1 MSPIVYEFN
10 PVERFVAGTVGA
22 PGDRTF
28 FIQARTGS
36 KVVSVVVDKSQ
47 VIALG
52 ERTKIMLREIKKTDA
67 TISIKASEIDD
78 APLEQPIFE
87 EFRAGVI
94 AMAWDAENS
103 VIVYE
108 LREMTSSNEKDDDD
122 ELIFDEN
129 DLSVDLLRVHASPT
143 QAAAFAKRC
152 LSLANAGRTPC
163 PFCGLPIDPSGHLC
177 PRSNGYR
184 R

>member
-22 PGDRTF
+22 PGERTF

-36 KVVSVVVDKSQ
+36 RVVSVVVDKSQ

-52 ERTKIMLREIKKTDA
+52 ERTKIMLREIKKSDP
-67 TISIKASEIDD
+67 TIYVKAVDVDD

-108 LREMTSSNEKDDDD
+108 LREITSSEDKED
-122 ELIFDEN
+122 EEVVFDES
-129 DLSVDLLRVHASPT
+129 DLSADLLRVHVSPT

-152 LSLANAGRTPC
+152 LSLANAGRMPC
-163 PFCGLPIDPSGHLC
+163 PFCGIPIDPNGHLC

>member
-1 MSPIVYEFN
+1 MTPIIYEFN

-22 PGDRTF
+22 PGERTF

-36 KVVSVVVDKSQ
+36 RVVSVVVDKSQ

-52 ERTKIMLREIKKTDA
+52 ERTKIMLREIKKTDP
-67 TISIKASEIDD
+67 TIVVKSFDVDD

-103 VIVYE
+103 KIIYE
-108 LREMTSSNEKDDDD
+108 LRDVAGSDGDFED
-122 ELIFDEN
+122 EIVFDER
-129 DLSVDLLRVHASPT
+129 DLSVDLLRVHTSPM
-143 QAAAFAKRC
+143 QAAAFFKRC
-152 LSLANAGRTPC
+152 LSLASAGRTPC
-163 PFCGLPIDPSGHLC
+163 PFCAIPIDPSGHLC

>member
-1 MSPIVYEFN
+1 MTPVVYEFN
-10 PVERFVAGTVGA
+10 PVERFVAGTVGV
-22 PGDRTF
+22 PGERTF

-36 KVVSVVVDKSQ
+36 RVVSVVVDKSQ

-52 ERTKIMLREIKKTDA
+52 ERTKIMLREIKKSDPTVVIRSD
-67 TISIKASEIDD
+67 EIDD

-94 AMAWDAENS
+94 AMAWDAENL

-108 LREMTSSNEKDDDD
+108 LREMSSTDSGQEEDV
-122 ELIFDEN
+122 IFDESE
-129 DLSVDLLRVHASPT
+129 LSADLLRVHVSPT

-152 LSLANAGRTPC
+152 LSLASAGRTPC
-163 PFCGLPIDPSGHLC
+163 PFCAIPIDPSGHLC
-177 PRSNGYR
+177 PRANGYR

>member
-1 MSPIVYEFN
+1 MTPIIYEFN

-22 PGDRTF
+22 PGERTF

-36 KVVSVVVDKSQ
+36 RVVSVVVDKSQ

-52 ERTKIMLREIKKTDA
+52 ERTKIMLREIKKTDP
-67 TISIKASEIDD
+67 TIVVKSFEIDD

-103 VIVYE
+103 KIVYE
-108 LREMTSSNEKDDDD
+108 LRDMAGSDGDSEE
-122 ELIFDEN
+122 EVVFDERG
-129 DLSVDLLRVHASPT
+129 LSVDLLRVHVSPT
-143 QAAAFAKRC
+143 QAASFSKRC
-152 LSLANAGRTPC
+152 LSLASAGRMPC
-163 PFCGLPIDPSGHLC
+163 PFCGIPIDPSGHLR
-177 PRSNGYR
+177 PRANGYR

>member
-1 MSPIVYEFN
+1 MTPIVYEFN
-10 PVERFVAGTVGA
+10 PVERFVAGTVGV
-22 PGDRTF
+22 PGERTF

-36 KVVSVVVDKSQ
+36 RVVSVVVDKSQ

-52 ERTKIMLREIKKTDA
+52 ERTKIMLREIKKSDPTV
-67 TISIKASEIDD
+67 SIKAVDIDD

-103 VIVYE
+103 AIVYE
-108 LREMTSSNEKDDDD
+108 LREMNSTDDREDD
-122 ELIFDEN
+122 EIIFDEK
-129 DLSVDLLRVHASPT
+129 DLSSDLLRVHASPS
-143 QAAAFAKRC
+143 QAASFAKRC
-152 LSLANAGRTPC
+152 LSLASAGRLPC
-163 PFCGLPIDPSGHLC
+163 PFCGIPIDPSGHLC

>member
-1 MSPIVYEFN
+1 MTPVVYEFN
-10 PVERFVAGTVGA
+10 PVERFVAGTVGV
-22 PGDRTF
+22 PGERTF

-36 KVVSVVVDKSQ
+36 RVVSVVVDKSQ

-52 ERTKIMLREIKKTDA
+52 ERTKIMLREIKKSDPTVVIRSD
-67 TISIKASEIDD
+67 EIDD

-94 AMAWDAENS
+94 AMAWDAENLE
-103 VIVYE
+103 IVYE
-108 LREMTSSNEKDDDD
+108 LREMSSTDSGQDEDVIFNES
-122 ELIFDEN
+122 EL
-129 DLSVDLLRVHASPT
+129 SADLLRVHVSPT

-152 LSLANAGRTPC
+152 LSLASAGRTPC
-163 PFCGLPIDPSGHLC
+163 PFCAIPIDPSGHLC
-177 PRSNGYR
+177 PRANGYR

>member
-1 MSPIVYEFN
+1 MTPIIYEFN
-10 PVERFVAGTVGA
+10 PAERFVAGTVGA
-22 PGDRTF
+22 PGERTF
-28 FIQARTGS
+28 FIQARTGTR
-36 KVVSVVVDKSQ
+36 VVSVVVDKSQ

-52 ERTKIMLREIKKTDA
+52 ERTKIMLREIKKTDP
-67 TISIKASEIDD
+67 TIVVKSFEVDD

-103 VIVYE
+103 KIVYE
-108 LREMTSSNEKDDDD
+108 LRDMAGSAGDSEE
-122 ELIFDEN
+122 EVVFDERG
-129 DLSVDLLRVHASPT
+129 LSVDLLRVHASPT
-143 QAAAFAKRC
+143 QAALFSKRC
-152 LSLANAGRTPC
+152 LSLASAGRIPC
-163 PFCGLPIDPSGHLC
+163 PFCGIPIDPSGHLC

>member
-1 MSPIVYEFN
+1 MTPIIYEFN
-10 PVERFVAGTVGA
+10 PAERFVAGTVGA
-22 PGDRTF
+22 PGERTF
-28 FIQARTGS
+28 FIQARTGTR
-36 KVVSVVVDKSQ
+36 VVSVVVDKSQ

-52 ERTKIMLREIKKTDA
+52 ERTKIMLREIKKTDP
-67 TISIKASEIDD
+67 TIVVKSFEVDD

-103 VIVYE
+103 KIVYE
-108 LREMTSSNEKDDDD
+108 LRDMAGSDGDSED
-122 ELIFDEN
+122 EVVFDERG
-129 DLSVDLLRVHASPT
+129 LSVDLLRVHVSPT
-143 QAAAFAKRC
+143 QAASFSKRC
-152 LSLANAGRTPC
+152 LSLASAGRIPC
-163 PFCGLPIDPSGHLC
+163 PFCGIPIDPSGHLC

>member
-36 KVVSVVVDKSQ
+36 RVVSVVVDKSQ

-52 ERTKIMLREIKKTDA
+52 ERTKIMLREIKKSDPTVFV
-67 TISIKASEIDD
+67 KAVDVDD

-94 AMAWDAENS
+94 AMAWDVANS
-103 VIVYE
+103 LLVYE
-108 LREMTSSNEKDDDD
+108 LRERTSSDDGDEEQAVFSEKD
-122 ELIFDEN
+122 
-129 DLSVDLLRVHASPT
+129 LSTDLLRVHVSPT
-143 QAAAFAKRC
+143 QAASFSKRC
-152 LSLANAGRTPC
+152 LSLASAGRMPC
-163 PFCGLPIDPSGHLC
+163 PFCGIPIDPSGHLC

>member
-1 MSPIVYEFN
+1 MSAVVYEFN
-10 PVERFVAGTVGA
+10 PVERFVAGTVGV
-22 PGDRTF
+22 PGERTF

-36 KVVSVVVDKSQ
+36 RVVSVVVDKSQ

-52 ERTKIMLREIKKTDA
+52 ERTKIMLREIKKSDPTVVIR
-67 TISIKASEIDD
+67 TNEVDD

-108 LREMTSSNEKDDDD
+108 LREMSTSD
-122 ELIFDEN
+122 ENDEEEVIFDEK
-129 DLSVDLLRVHASPT
+129 DLTVDVLRVHVSPSQAS
-143 QAAAFAKRC
+143 AFSKRC
-152 LSLANAGRTPC
+152 ISLANAGRTPC
-163 PFCGLPIDPSGHLC
+163 PFCAIPIDPSGHLC

>member
-1 MSPIVYEFN
+1 MTPVVYEFN
-10 PVERFVAGTVGA
+10 PVERFVAGTVGV
-22 PGDRTF
+22 PGERTF
-28 FIQARTGS
+28 FIQARTGPR
-36 KVVSVVVDKSQ
+36 VVSVVVDKSQ

-52 ERTKIMLREIKKTDA
+52 ERTKIMLREIKKSDP
-67 TISIKASEIDD
+67 TIIIRSDEIDD

-94 AMAWDAENS
+94 AMAWDADNT

-108 LREMTSSNEKDDDD
+108 LREMTSTDSGQD
-122 ELIFDEN
+122 EDVMFDESE
-129 DLSVDLLRVHASPT
+129 LSADLLRVHVTPT

-152 LSLANAGRTPC
+152 LSLASAGRTPC
-163 PFCGLPIDPSGHLC
+163 PFCAIPIDPSGHLC
-177 PRSNGYR
+177 PRANGYR

>member
-1 MSPIVYEFN
+1 MSAVVYEFN
-10 PVERFVAGTVGA
+10 PVERFVAGTVGV
-22 PGDRTF
+22 PGERTF

-36 KVVSVVVDKSQ
+36 RVVSVVVDKSQ

-52 ERTKIMLREIKKTDA
+52 ERTKIMLREIKKSDPTVVIR
-67 TISIKASEIDD
+67 TNEVDD

-94 AMAWDAENS
+94 AMAWDAES
-103 VIVYE
+103 AVIVYE
-108 LREMTSSNEKDDDD
+108 LREMTTSD
-122 ELIFDEN
+122 ENDEEEIIFDEK
-129 DLSVDLLRVHASPT
+129 DLTVDVLRVHVSPSQAS
-143 QAAAFAKRC
+143 AFSKRC
-152 LSLANAGRTPC
+152 ISLANAGRTPC
-163 PFCGLPIDPSGHLC
+163 PFCAIPIDPSGHLC

>member
-22 PGDRTF
+22 PGERTF

-36 KVVSVVVDKSQ
+36 RVVSVVVDKSQ
-47 VIALG
+47 VVALG
-52 ERTKIMLREIKKTDA
+52 ERTKIMLREIKKSDP
-67 TISIKASEIDD
+67 TIFVKAVDVDD

-108 LREMTSSNEKDDDD
+108 LREITSSDDKED
-122 ELIFDEN
+122 EEIIFDES
-129 DLSVDLLRVHASPT
+129 DLSADLLRVHVSPS

-152 LSLANAGRTPC
+152 LSLANAGRMPC
-163 PFCGLPIDPSGHLC
+163 PFCGIPIDPNGHLC

>member
-36 KVVSVVVDKSQ
+36 RVVSVVVDKSQ

-52 ERTKIMLREIKKTDA
+52 ERTKIMLREIKKSDPTVFV
-67 TISIKASEIDD
+67 KAVDVDD

-103 VIVYE
+103 FIVYE
-108 LREMTSSNEKDDDD
+108 LREMTSSDDGDEEEVVFSEKD
-122 ELIFDEN
+122 
-129 DLSVDLLRVHASPT
+129 LSTDLLRVHVSPT
-143 QAAAFAKRC
+143 QAASFSKRC
-152 LSLANAGRTPC
+152 LSLASAGRMPC
-163 PFCGLPIDPSGHLC
+163 PFCGIPIDPSGHLC

>member
-1 MSPIVYEFN
+1 MSSVIYEFN
-10 PVERFVAGTVGA
+10 PVERFVAGTVGV
-22 PGDRTF
+22 PGERTF

-36 KVVSVVVDKSQ
+36 RIVSVVVDKSQ

-52 ERTKIMLREIKKTDA
+52 ERTKIMLKEIKKSDP
-67 TISIKASEIDD
+67 TIIVKSNEVDD

-94 AMAWDAENS
+94 AMAWDFENG

-108 LREMTSSNEKDDDD
+108 LREMNSSDEKSD
-122 ELIFDEN
+122 EEMIFDETE
-129 DLSVDLLRVHASPT
+129 LSVDLLRVHAT
-143 QAAAFAKRC
+143 LEQAASFSKRC
-152 LSLANAGRTPC
+152 LSLANAGRMPC
-163 PFCGLPIDPSGHLC
+163 PFCGLPIDPAGHLC

>member
-22 PGDRTF
+22 PGERTF

-36 KVVSVVVDKSQ
+36 RVVSVVVDKSQ
-47 VIALG
+47 VVALG
-52 ERTKIMLREIKKTDA
+52 ERTKIMLREIKKSDPTVF
-67 TISIKASEIDD
+67 IKATEVDD

-94 AMAWDAENS
+94 AMAWDAES
-103 VIVYE
+103 SLIVYE
-108 LREMTSSNEKDDDD
+108 LREMTSSDDKEEG
-122 ELIFDEN
+122 ELLFDEG
-129 DLSVDLLRVHASPT
+129 DLSVDLLRVHISPT
-143 QAAAFAKRC
+143 QAASFSKRC
-152 LSLANAGRTPC
+152 LSLANAGRIPC
-163 PFCGLPIDPSGHLC
+163 PFCGMPIDPSGHLC

>member
-1 MSPIVYEFN
+1 MSAVVYEFN
-10 PVERFVAGTVGA
+10 PVERFVAGTVGV
-22 PGDRTF
+22 PGERTF

-36 KVVSVVVDKSQ
+36 RVVSVVVDKSQ

-52 ERTKIMLREIKKTDA
+52 ERTRIMLREIKKSDPTVVIR
-67 TISIKASEIDD
+67 TNEVDD

-108 LREMTSSNEKDDDD
+108 LREMTTSD
-122 ELIFDEN
+122 ENDEEEVIFDEK
-129 DLSVDLLRVHASPT
+129 DLTVDVLRVHVSPSQAS
-143 QAAAFAKRC
+143 AFSKRC
-152 LSLANAGRTPC
+152 ISLANAGRTPC
-163 PFCGLPIDPSGHLC
+163 PFCAIPIDPSGHLC

>member
-36 KVVSVVVDKSQ
+36 RVVSVVVEKSQ

-52 ERTKIMLREIKKTDA
+52 ERTKIMLREIKKSDPTVFV
-67 TISIKASEIDD
+67 KAVDVDD

-103 VIVYE
+103 LIVYE
-108 LREMTSSNEKDDDD
+108 LREMTSSDDGD
-122 ELIFDEN
+122 EEQAVFSEN
-129 DLSVDLLRVHASPT
+129 DLSTDLLRVHVSPT
-143 QAAAFAKRC
+143 QAASFSKRC
-152 LSLANAGRTPC
+152 LSLASAGRMPC
-163 PFCGLPIDPSGHLC
+163 PFCGIPIDPSGHLC

>member
-1 MSPIVYEFN
+1 MSAVVYEFN
-10 PVERFVAGTVGA
+10 PVERFVAGTVGV
-22 PGDRTF
+22 PGERTF

-36 KVVSVVVDKSQ
+36 RVVSVVVDKSQ

-52 ERTKIMLREIKKTDA
+52 ERTKIMLREIKKSDPTVVIR
-67 TISIKASEIDD
+67 TNEVDD

-108 LREMTSSNEKDDDD
+108 LREMTTSD
-122 ELIFDEN
+122 ENDEDEVIFDEK
-129 DLSVDLLRVHASPT
+129 DLTVDVLRVHVSPSQAS
-143 QAAAFAKRC
+143 AFSKRC
-152 LSLANAGRTPC
+152 ISLANAGRTPC
-163 PFCGLPIDPSGHLC
+163 PFCAIPIDPSGHLC

>member
-1 MSPIVYEFN
+1 MTPVVYEFN
-10 PVERFVAGTVGA
+10 PVERFVAGTVGV
-22 PGDRTF
+22 PGERTF

-36 KVVSVVVDKSQ
+36 RVVSVVVDKSQ

-52 ERTKIMLREIKKTDA
+52 ERTKIMLREIKKSDPTVVIRSD
-67 TISIKASEIDD
+67 EIDD

-94 AMAWDAENS
+94 AMAWDSENL

-108 LREMTSSNEKDDDD
+108 LREMSSTDSGQD
-122 ELIFDEN
+122 EDVIFDESE
-129 DLSVDLLRVHASPT
+129 LSADLLRVHVSPT

-152 LSLANAGRTPC
+152 LSLASAGRTPC
-163 PFCGLPIDPSGHLC
+163 PFCAIPIDPSGHLC
-177 PRSNGYR
+177 PRANGYR

>member
-1 MSPIVYEFN
+1 MTPIIYEFN

-22 PGDRTF
+22 PGERTF

-36 KVVSVVVDKSQ
+36 RVVSVVVDKSQ

-52 ERTKIMLREIKKTDA
+52 ERTKIMLREIKKTDP
-67 TISIKASEIDD
+67 TIVVKSSAIDD

-103 VIVYE
+103 KIVYE
-108 LREMTSSNEKDDDD
+108 LRDMAGSDGDSEE
-122 ELIFDEN
+122 EVVFDERG
-129 DLSVDLLRVHASPT
+129 LSVDLLRVHVSPI
-143 QAAAFAKRC
+143 QAASFSKRC
-152 LSLANAGRTPC
+152 LSLASAGRMPC
-163 PFCGLPIDPSGHLC
+163 PFCEIPIDPSGHLC
-177 PRSNGYR
+177 PRANGYR

>member
-1 MSPIVYEFN
+1 MTPIIYEFN
-10 PVERFVAGTVGA
+10 PVERFVAGTVGE
-22 PGDRTF
+22 PGERTF
-28 FIQARTGS
+28 FIQARTGTR
-36 KVVSVVVDKSQ
+36 VVSVVVEKSQ

-52 ERTKIMLREIKKTDA
+52 ERTKIMLREIKKSDP
-67 TISIKASEIDD
+67 TIVIKSNETDD

-103 VIVYE
+103 VLVYE
-108 LREMTSSNEKDDDD
+108 LREVTSNDDDTDD
-122 ELIFDEN
+122 EVVFDEKN
-129 DLSVDLLRVHASPT
+129 LSVDLLRVHVSPT
-143 QAAAFAKRC
+143 QAASFSKRC
-152 LSLANAGRTPC
+152 LSLASAGRLPC
-163 PFCGLPIDPSGHLC
+163 PFCGIPIDPNGHLC

>member
-1 MSPIVYEFN
+1 MSAVVYEFN
-10 PVERFVAGTVGA
+10 PVERFVAGTVGL
-22 PGDRTF
+22 PGERTF

-36 KVVSVVVDKSQ
+36 RVVSVVVDKSQ

-52 ERTKIMLREIKKTDA
+52 ERTKIMLREIKKSDPTVVIRA
-67 TISIKASEIDD
+67 NEVDD

-108 LREMTSSNEKDDDD
+108 LREMTTSD
-122 ELIFDEN
+122 ENDEEEVIFDEK
-129 DLSVDLLRVHASPT
+129 DLTVDVLRVHVSPSQAS
-143 QAAAFAKRC
+143 AFSKRC
-152 LSLANAGRTPC
+152 ISLANAGRTPC
-163 PFCGLPIDPSGHLC
+163 PFCAIPIDPSGHLC

>member
-22 PGDRTF
+22 PGERTF
-28 FIQARTGS
+28 FIQARTGPR
-36 KVVSVVVDKSQ
+36 VVSVVVDKSQ

-52 ERTKIMLREIKKTDA
+52 ERTKIMLKEIKKTDP
-67 TISIKASEIDD
+67 TMFVKALDVDD

-94 AMAWDAENS
+94 AMAWDVENS

-108 LREMTSSNEKDDDD
+108 LREMTSSQDQDEDD
-122 ELIFDEN
+122 LIFDEN
-129 DLSVDLLRVHASPT
+129 DLTVDLLRVHVSPS
-143 QAAAFAKRC
+143 QAAAFSKRC
-152 LSLANAGRTPC
+152 LSLAGAGRMPC
-163 PFCGLPIDPSGHLC
+163 PFCGIPIDSTGHLC

>member
-1 MSPIVYEFN
+1 MTPVVYEFN
-10 PVERFVAGTVGA
+10 PVERFVAGTVGI
-22 PGDRTF
+22 PGERTF
-28 FIQARTGS
+28 FIQARTGPR
-36 KVVSVVVDKSQ
+36 VVSVVVDKSQ

-52 ERTKIMLREIKKTDA
+52 ERTKIMLREIKKSDP
-67 TISIKASEIDD
+67 TIIIRSDEIDD

-94 AMAWDAENS
+94 AMAWDADNT

-108 LREMTSSNEKDDDD
+108 LREMTSTDSGQD
-122 ELIFDEN
+122 EDVMFDESE
-129 DLSVDLLRVHASPT
+129 LSADLLRVHVTPT

-152 LSLANAGRTPC
+152 LSLASAGRTPC
-163 PFCGLPIDPSGHLC
+163 PFCAIPIDPSGHLC
-177 PRSNGYR
+177 PRANGYR

>member
-1 MSPIVYEFN
+1 MSAVVYEFN
-10 PVERFVAGTVGA
+10 PVERFVAGTVGV
-22 PGDRTF
+22 PGERTF

-36 KVVSVVVDKSQ
+36 RVVSVVVDKSQ

-52 ERTKIMLREIKKTDA
+52 ERTKIMLREIKKSDPTVA
-67 TISIKASEIDD
+67 IRTNEVDD

-108 LREMTSSNEKDDDD
+108 LREMTTSD
-122 ELIFDEN
+122 ENDEEEVIFDEK
-129 DLSVDLLRVHASPT
+129 DLTVDVLRVHVSPSQAS
-143 QAAAFAKRC
+143 AFSKRC
-152 LSLANAGRTPC
+152 ISLANAGRTPC
-163 PFCGLPIDPSGHLC
+163 PFCAIPIDPSGHLC

>member
-22 PGDRTF
+22 PGERTF

-36 KVVSVVVDKSQ
+36 RVVSVVVDKSQ

-52 ERTKIMLREIKKTDA
+52 ERTKIMLREIKKSDP
-67 TISIKASEIDD
+67 TIYVKAVDVDD

-108 LREMTSSNEKDDDD
+108 LREITSSEDKED
-122 ELIFDEN
+122 EEIVFDES
-129 DLSVDLLRVHASPT
+129 DLSADLLRVHVSPT

-152 LSLANAGRTPC
+152 LSLANAGRMPC
-163 PFCGLPIDPSGHLC
+163 PFCGIPIDPNGHLC

>member
-1 MSPIVYEFN
+1 MGAVVYEFN

-22 PGDRTF
+22 PGERTF

-36 KVVSVVVDKSQ
+36 RIVSVVVDKSQ

-52 ERTKIMLREIKKTDA
+52 ERTKIMLREIKKSDP
-67 TISIKASEIDD
+67 TITIQSHNIDD

-108 LREMTSSNEKDDDD
+108 LREMSSGEELSED
-122 ELIFDEN
+122 EVMFDE
-129 DLSVDLLRVHASPT
+129 STFSSDLLRVHVSPEQAS
-143 QAAAFAKRC
+143 AFAKRC

-163 PFCGLPIDPSGHLC
+163 PFCAMPIDPNGHLC
-177 PRSNGYR
+177 PRANGYR

>member
-1 MSPIVYEFN
+1 MSSVVYEFN
-10 PVERFVAGTVGA
+10 PVERFVAGTVGV
-22 PGDRTF
+22 PGERTF

-36 KVVSVVVDKSQ
+36 RVVSVVVDKSQ

-52 ERTKIMLREIKKTDA
+52 ERTKIMLREIKKSDPTVA
-67 TISIKASEIDD
+67 IKSSDNDD

-94 AMAWDAENS
+94 AMAWDGENGL
-103 VIVYE
+103 IVYE
-108 LREMTSSNEKDDDD
+108 LREMSSSNEADDD
-122 ELIFDEN
+122 ELIFDEK
-129 DLSVDLLRVHASPT
+129 DLSGDLLRVHVSPT
-143 QAAAFAKRC
+143 QASAFSKRC
-152 LSLANAGRTPC
+152 LSLASAGRTPC
-163 PFCGLPIDPSGHLC
+163 PFCAIPIDPSGHLC

>member
-10 PVERFVAGTVGA
+10 PVERFVAGTVGV
-22 PGDRTF
+22 PGERTF

-36 KVVSVVVDKSQ
+36 RVVSVVVDKSQ

-52 ERTKIMLREIKKTDA
+52 ERTKIMLREIKKSDP
-67 TISIKASEIDD
+67 TISIKATEIDD

-94 AMAWDAENS
+94 AMAWDSENS

-108 LREMTSSNEKDDDD
+108 LREMTNSQESDD
-122 ELIFDEN
+122 EELVFDEN
-129 DLSVDLLRVHASPT
+129 ELSVDLLRVHVSPT
-143 QAAAFAKRC
+143 QAASFSKRC
-152 LSLANAGRTPC
+152 LSLASAGRTPC
-163 PFCGLPIDPSGHLC
+163 PFCAIPIDPSGHLC

>member
-22 PGDRTF
+22 PGERTF

-36 KVVSVVVDKSQ
+36 RVVSVVVDKSQ

-52 ERTKIMLREIKKTDA
+52 ERTKIMLREIKKSDP
-67 TISIKASEIDD
+67 TIFVKAVDVDD

-108 LREMTSSNEKDDDD
+108 LREMTTSEDKED
-122 ELIFDEN
+122 EEVIFDES
-129 DLSVDLLRVHASPT
+129 DLSVDLLRVHVSPT

-152 LSLANAGRTPC
+152 LSLANAGRIPC
-163 PFCGLPIDPSGHLC
+163 PFCGIPIDPNGHLC

>member
-10 PVERFVAGTVGA
+10 PVERFVAGTVGV
-22 PGDRTF
+22 PGERTF
-28 FIQARTGS
+28 FIQARTGPR
-36 KVVSVVVDKSQ
+36 VVSVVVDKSQ

-52 ERTKIMLREIKKTDA
+52 ERTKIMLREIKKSDP
-67 TISIKASEIDD
+67 TIYINSNEIDD

-94 AMAWDAENS
+94 AMAWDGENNLL
-103 VIVYE
+103 VYE
-108 LREMTSSNEKDDDD
+108 LREMTISDESND
-122 ELIFDEN
+122 EEMVFTEN
-129 DLSVDLLRVHASPT
+129 DLSVDLLRVHVSPT

-163 PFCGLPIDPSGHLC
+163 PFCSMPIDPNGHLC